1 LIQITVIVA
10 ENQLSKLEA
19 NGLCMSSGTYTHFQ
33 ISRTLMCHCL
43 YTVLVPVIYLFVKK
57 MIHILPINDL
67 KEHTE
72 QSTCDCKPKVITE
85 NGELICIHNAFDGR
99 QFKEQ
104 LLETINKN

>member
-1 LIQITVIVA
+1 MVHNDGHKKRGLATTFQTVCH
-10 ENQLSKLEA
+10 LS
-19 NGLCMSSGTYTHFQ
+19 GHV
-33 ISRTLMCHCL
+33 L
-43 YTVLVPVIYLFVKK
+43 YTVLVPVIYLIIK

-104 LLETINKN
+104 LLETINTN

>member
-1 LIQITVIVA
+1 
-10 ENQLSKLEA
+10 
-19 NGLCMSSGTYTHFQ
+19 
-33 ISRTLMCHCL
+33 
-43 YTVLVPVIYLFVKK
+43 